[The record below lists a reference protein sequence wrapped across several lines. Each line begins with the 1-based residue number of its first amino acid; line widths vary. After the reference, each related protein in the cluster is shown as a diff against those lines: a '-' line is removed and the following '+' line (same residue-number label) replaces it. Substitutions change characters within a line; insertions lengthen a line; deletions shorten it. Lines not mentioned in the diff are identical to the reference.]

1 MNYLSLLIELISGSF
16 TGYTTNSIAIKMLF
30 KKYGPFGGVII
41 KTKKDFIKNISKLVE
56 EEIINSN
63 TLSNEL
69 NKKEFKMV
77 LNHIID
83 DLLDNTLYQAFAKLK
98 VKDIP
103 ASRETINNIASC
115 LENSTQQIATLLYP
129 ITKTLTLEDLI
140 STEQFRYIIE
150 NLSENIISIIK
161 DKEITETLLLG
172 IYSEHRAC
180 KIKEFLPQE
189 SFDRIRKNLISA
201 ADSSFTQTARNNRD
215 EILKSLLR
223 IYNKMELDK
232 LLQKIEERLKNKT
245 PVQLLGARQTAE
257 LIDNSSK
264 VLISFLNSGEG
275 LAALENL
282 LKTLF
287 ELLESLDIRLREIS
301 SENLE
306 QLLNKYINI
315 LFNDLSKWISN
326 NHQKI
331 DDLID
336 RAVRKSLATEKETG
350 SSLQANIKNYIYN
363 SISQKN
369 NISKE
374 FINILQGKKNHNEK
388 QLSQQLLD
396 QLKDKKIS
404 DLVSL
409 LLNSELI
416 DSKILAKKLQKK
428 IIKYLEQEK
437 FHLTA
442 RKISRQKIGQT
453 IKVDLSP
460 LIAKNKKYIL
470 ELLLEQT
477 VYNKD
482 SNYNISSLLISVLN
496 KINGLS
502 INDIFTENKILNYHK
517 SLISLSREQ
526 LPGLKNKLSSIYQE
540 KNKKTIHNLLN
551 PEEIISPLLSQKSSQ
566 LLKNSTDIKL
576 SSFLQQLNKIKSSKG
591 INLTTKKIL
600 QDKLPTLLDGKIAKT
615 ISDNLKT
622 ISDQDIQNIL
632 EEFIGRE
639 LKPITIFGGVLGS
652 FSASLLFLLRHYLN
666 IGGQFNLGLTV
677 LTYGFIGYLT
687 NVIALK
693 MVFKPYQEKKFFGLK
708 VPFTPGV
715 IAREKKR
722 LAQTL
727 GEFVHQEL
735 LNINSINRFFKG
747 KKNEFKVSLVNTI
760 KKDKNHLFQELLH
773 KNLDRISENII
784 KITYQ
789 KRNNICQ
796 KSIKLME
803 NTILFT
809 EEINLKKI
817 NNKQLNKISTVI
829 TEIIEKLLKKSN
841 DFNIETWLLE
851 NLDKVVENSFNN
863 INEKTVENILI
874 SLTKSFVK
882 KDTKTAVFEK
892 ITAQII
898 NSSSFQ
904 EKTARFI
911 DKEFNKHLSALAENA
926 VKNIDQ
932 SNYLADKLID
942 FLEIIRQDLKENLRK
957 HNQEQSGLWLLIG
970 KMLNINETLD
980 RTVDI
985 LIDEELPELIK
996 EEERNINKKAGEYL
1010 TKIATYPPTQIGPIL
1025 KKRGIMLILKN
1036 ILSDN
1041 VLSSKIINLFKPLV
1055 KPTNNTGTKLL
1066 KQLMLNLNEDIE
1078 FFSKEISSKNYQLKE
1093 GVKELSHQLYYTLFP
1108 DGLAAELDS
1117 IDKDEL
1123 YPTVRQCLEKLLKSQ
1138 SLNNFINQALNALL
1152 SNNKQSPLINYN
1164 YLRKDLSSSIEK
1176 ICLNKGKR
1184 KEINTQLQEF
1194 LTNLIDRKE
1203 DFIKEETGNFLLEL
1217 AAAAVFE
1224 SVDNNFID
1232 LVNTIDIHKIT
1243 VEQVNNMDARKIEK
1257 LFYSFAGDYFQ
1268 RLEVYG
1274 WIGGLIGL
1282 LSSLF

>member
-83 DLLDNTLYQAFAKLK
+83 DLLDNNLYQAFAKLK

-103 ASRETINNIASC
+103 ASLETINNIASC

-129 ITKTLTLEDLI
+129 ITKTLTLEELI
-140 STEQFRYIIE
+140 SPEHFRYIID
-150 NLSENIISIIK
+150 NLSKNIIPIIEN
-161 DKEITETLLLG
+161 KEITETLLLRL
-172 IYSEHRAC
+172 YSEHRAC
-180 KIKEFLPQE
+180 KIEDFLAQQ
-189 SFDRIRKNLISA
+189 SFDSITRRLISA
-201 ADSSFTQTARNNRD
+201 ANNSFIQTGKNNRN

-232 LLQKIEERLKNKT
+232 PIQKMENRLKNKT
-245 PVQLLGARQTAE
+245 PVQLLGARQTTE

-264 VLISFLNSGEG
+264 ALISFFNSSEG
-275 LAALENL
+275 LAALEEL

-287 ELLESLDIRLREIS
+287 KLLESLDISLGKIS

-306 QLLNKYINI
+306 QQFNKYINI
-315 LFNDLSKWISN
+315 LLNDLSKWISN

-331 DDLID
+331 NDLID
-336 RAVRKSLATEKETG
+336 RAVKKSLTAEKVNG
-350 SSLQANIKNYIYN
+350 SNLQANIKNYIYN

-374 FINILQGKKNHNEK
+374 FINILHGKKNHNK
-388 QLSQQLLD
+388 IQLSQQLLNH
-396 QLKDKKIS
+396 LKDKKIS
-404 DLVSL
+404 DLISL
-409 LLNSELI
+409 LLNNELI

-428 IIKYLEQEK
+428 TIKYLEQEK

-591 INLTTKKIL
+591 IKLTTKKIL

-652 FSASLLFLLRHYLN
+652 FSASLLFLLRHYLK

-760 KKDKNHLFQELLH
+760 KKDQNHLFQELLH

-803 NTILFT
+803 NTILLT

-882 KDTKTAVFEK
+882 KDTKTAVLEK

-911 DKEFNKHLSALAENA
+911 DKEFNKHLSALTENA
-926 VKNIDQ
+926 VKNIDP

-942 FLEIIRQDLKENLRK
+942 FLEIIRQNLKENLRK

-996 EEERNINKKAGEYL
+996 EEESNINKKAGEYL

-1041 VLSSKIINLFKPLV
+1041 VLSGKIINLFKPLV

-1176 ICLNKGKR
+1176 IYLNKGKR

-1203 DFIKEETGNFLLEL
+1203 DFIKEETGNFLLKL

-1282 LSSLF
+1282 LTSLF